1 MVVLVSDYRELCYI
15 DNSGIYSDA
24 EIEFR
29 GIENLISDNLDPAV
43 FNVVIVLEYT
53 NEQALIESWPKISH
67 FHSIRYI
74 ILSDHKIDIKS
85 FHSIPAD
92 VIYLALPK
100 SISSEVLIN
109 SINNCFHQLLLIRK
123 NIALE
128 SELVLSY
135 HDVQNLTQV
144 GQALASEHDLDKLIG
159 LILDKARQLVA
170 ADASSLYL
178 TERKQQR
185 EVPTHIRFKRS
196 ALNLNADEFLLPIDK
211 KSIAG
216 YVALTGKELII
227 DDCYSLSGA
236 EDYHFNTEF
245 DKAHNY
251 HTKSMMVIPMKNHKN
266 EVTGVLQLI
275 NRKKSYSKKLTIEE
289 LASHEVFAF
298 DQKSYEL
305 VSALAGQAA
314 IAIDNNLLLK
324 DINNLFEGFVKAS
337 VTAIEQRDPTTSGH
351 SFRVAEFTTGLA
363 RSTASLRD
371 GRFRDFKLT
380 TDQMRELRYASLL
393 HDFGKVGVKEEVL
406 VKPKKL
412 YSYDLENIK
421 WRFRYAKKALENKFL
436 RKKLDY
442 LRFNGE
448 DRFHEYEAL
457 ADEELRN
464 EVVNL
469 DKMLSIILESNEPS
483 VLEDGNFS
491 MLKKIAEKALQI
503 DSGDIIPFLK
513 KDELLSLS
521 VRRGSL
527 NEDERKEIELHVTHT
542 YEFLVQIPWTSDLSN
557 VPEIAYGH
565 HEKLDGSGYP
575 LKKNA
580 ETISLRTRMMTIADI
595 FDALTAWDRPYKKA
609 IPAEKAF
616 DILYEEA
623 RANHIDIDLLTIFI
637 ESEAYKISNLETN

>member
-1 MVVLVSDYRELCYI
+1 MSDYRELCYI
-15 DNSGIYSDA
+15 ENSGIYSDA

-29 GIENLISDNLDPAV
+29 GIENLISDDLDPAV

-53 NEQALIESWPKISH
+53 NEQALSESWPKISH

-85 FHSIPAD
+85 FHSMPAD

-170 ADASSLYL
+170 ADGSSLYL

-185 EVPTHIRFKRS
+185 EVPTHIRFKGS

-227 DDCYSLSGA
+227 DDCYSLSEA

-245 DKAHNY
+245 DKTHNY

-275 NRKKSYSKKLTIEE
+275 NRKKNYSKELTIEE
-289 LASHEVFAF
+289 LASDEVLAF

-616 DILYEEA
+616 DILHEEA
-623 RANHIDIDLLTIFI
+623 RANHIDIDLLKIFI
-637 ESEAYKISNLETN
+637 ESEAYKISNLEPN

>member
-1 MVVLVSDYRELCYI
+1 MNDYRELCYI
-15 DNSGIYSDA
+15 ENSGIYSDT

-29 GIENLISDNLDPAV
+29 GIENLISDDLDPAV

-53 NEQALIESWPKISH
+53 NEQALSESWPKLSH

-128 SELVLSY
+128 SELLLSY
-135 HDVQNLTQV
+135 DDVQNLTQV
-144 GQALASEHDLDKLIG
+144 GRALASEHDLDKLIG

-170 ADASSLYL
+170 ADGSSLYL
-178 TERKQQR
+178 TESKQQR
-185 EVPTHIRFKRS
+185 EAPTHIRFKGS
-196 ALNLNADEFLLPIDK
+196 ALNLKADEFLLPIDK

-227 DDCYSLSGA
+227 DDCYSLSEA

-245 DKAHNY
+245 DKTHNY

-275 NRKKSYSKKLTIEE
+275 NRKKNYSKELTIEE
-289 LASHEVFAF
+289 LASDEVLAF
-298 DQKSYEL
+298 DKKSYEL
-305 VSALAGQAA
+305 VSSLAGQAA
-314 IAIDNNLLLK
+314 VAIDNNLLLK

-363 RSTASLRD
+363 RSTVSLRD

-464 EVVNL
+464 EVVDL

-491 MLKKIAEKALQI
+491 MLKKIAQKALQI

-609 IPAEKAF
+609 ISTEKAF

-623 RANHIDIDLLTIFI
+623 RANHIDIDLLKIFI
-637 ESEAYKISNLETN
+637 ESEAYKISNLEPN